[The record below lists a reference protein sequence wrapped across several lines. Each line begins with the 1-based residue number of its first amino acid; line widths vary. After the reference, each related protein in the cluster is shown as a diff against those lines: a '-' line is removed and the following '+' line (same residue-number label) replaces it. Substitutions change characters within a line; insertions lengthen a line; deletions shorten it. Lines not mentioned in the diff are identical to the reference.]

1 MNSNNF
7 ANNVSNSVA
16 GASPIVKAL
25 VIVIGVVVIYYVYQ
39 YFFTSTT
46 TMQVLFP
53 EIRSTEDNN
62 SKEFVADTSKLPPM
76 YEGGEYTLSAWVYVK
91 NWSKNSGKNKHVMSI
106 GACQP
111 DPKATS
117 GTFNTLT
124 VYLGANTNDL
134 HVRVHAIND
143 NSTTSGTTATMN
155 PHTMKCSDYTRIFSD
170 MQVDGG
176 ILNQATSCDVQN
188 FDLQKWN
195 LITVALNG
203 RTCDVYLNG
212 KLARSCVLPE
222 FYKVP
227 AAYSVFALGQSTY
240 GGFMSN
246 LLAADYAMNPEEVYR
261 MYMGGPTGYKSFW
274 DTISSFFSADAMDKT
289 FYPKMN

>member
-46 TMQVLFP
+46 TSQVLFS
-53 EIRSTEDNN
+53 EIRSTEDN
-62 SKEFVADTSKLPPM
+62 KPFVAETAKLPPI

-91 NWSKNSGKNKHVMSI
+91 NWSKNSGKYKHVMSI

-111 DPKATS
+111 SASATS

-124 VYLGANTNDL
+124 VFLGANTNDL
-134 HVRVHAIND
+134 HVRVHAVND
-143 NSTTSGTTATMN
+143 TAATSGTGPNAT
-155 PHTMKCSDYTRIFSD
+155 PHSMKCEDYKRIFGQ
-170 MQVDGG
+170 MNVDGG
-176 ILNQATSCDVQN
+176 ILNQSTPCDVQN

-195 LITVALNG
+195 LVTVALNG
-203 RTCDVYLNG
+203 RTCDVYVNG

-227 AAYSVFALGQSTY
+227 STYSAFALGENSY

-246 LLAADYAMNPEEVYR
+246 LLAADYAMNPEEVYHL
-261 MYMGGPTGYKSFW
+261 YMGGPMGYKSFW
-274 DTISSFFSADAMDKT
+274 DTLTGFFSADAMDST

>member
-7 ANNVSNSVA
+7 ANNVSNSVT

-25 VIVIGVVVIYYVYQ
+25 VIIIGVVVIYYVYQ

-46 TMQVLFP
+46 TTQVLFS
-53 EIRSTEDNN
+53 EIRSTENN
-62 SKEFVADTSKLPPM
+62 KEFVADTGKLPPM

-91 NWSKNSGKNKHVMSI
+91 NWSKNSGKYKHVMSI

-111 DPKATS
+111 NPSATS

-124 VYLGANTNDL
+124 VFLGANTNDL
-134 HVRVHAIND
+134 HVRVHAVND
-143 NSTTSGTTATMN
+143 TGAAASGPMGN
-155 PHTMKCSDYTRIFSD
+155 PHSMKCEDYKRIFGQ
-170 MQVDGG
+170 MNVDGG
-176 ILNQATSCDVQN
+176 ILNQSTPCDVQN

-195 LITVALNG
+195 LVTVSLNG

-227 AAYSVFALGQSTY
+227 TAYSVFALGENSY

-246 LLAADYAMNPEEVYR
+246 LLAADYAMNPEEVYHL
-261 MYMGGPTGYKSFW
+261 YMGGPMGYKSFW
-274 DTISSFFSADAMDKT
+274 DTITSFFSADGMDTT